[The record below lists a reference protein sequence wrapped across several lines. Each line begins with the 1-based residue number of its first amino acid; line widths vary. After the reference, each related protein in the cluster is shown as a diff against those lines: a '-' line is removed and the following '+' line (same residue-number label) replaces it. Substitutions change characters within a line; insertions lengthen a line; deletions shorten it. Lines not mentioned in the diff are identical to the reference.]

1 MKKLIVASLAVGI
14 LSTGAF
20 VSPQQADAKIT
31 SQNGIILHDDSRLLE
46 HELTYIDVLID
57 PNANP
62 KTKERLK
69 TYFADQG
76 LYSVSDIVKKAK
88 SEGLD
93 TSKYDHLI

>member
-1 MKKLIVASLAVGI
+1 MKKLMVAGLAVSI

-20 VSPQQADAKIT
+20 ATAQQADAKII
-31 SQNGIILHDDSRLLE
+31 SQNGIILHDDSKLLE

-62 KTKERLK
+62 EAKERLK
-69 TYFADQG
+69 KYFEKQD
-76 LYSVSDIVKKAK
+76 LHSVSEIVKKAK
-88 SEGLD
+88 SDGLD